1 MLPKFVL
8 LKAMLKE
15 GRKAPAFNLPASTGG
30 KIALKDL
37 KGQYAVIYFY
47 PKDNTPGCT
56 TEAQGFRDAAE
67 ELEQLNA
74 VVLGVS
80 KDSIAS
86 HCRFSDKHD
95 LGFALLSDESG
106 KMLEKYEA
114 WGEKKMYG
122 KTFMGIIRSTV
133 VLSPEGKVLKHFP
146 KVRVKG
152 HVEAVLEVLRA
163 ENAA

>member
-1 MLPKFVL
+1 MV
-8 LKAMLKE
+8 KE

-30 KIALKDL
+30 KVSLKDL
-37 KGQYAVIYFY
+37 AGQYAVIYFY

-56 TEAQGFRDAAE
+56 TEAQGFRDASATLK
-67 ELEQLNA
+67 ELNTA
-74 VVLGVS
+74 VFGVS

-86 HCRFSDKHD
+86 HCRFSDKHE

-106 KMLEKYEA
+106 SMLEKYDA

-133 VLSPEGKVLKHFP
+133 VLTPEGKVLKHFP

-152 HVEAVLEVLRA
+152 HVDAVLEVLREA
-163 ENAA
+163 QAG